1 MTDEFE
7 RAQRLIPGGVSSPA
21 RAFGAV
27 DGDPI
32 FAAKGEG
39 AYIVD
44 TDGNRYIDY
53 IQGFGSVILGHADPR
68 VTTAV
73 SEAAARGGATGL
85 GSGAEVDLAEI
96 IVGAVPSIERVRFVT
111 SGTEASM
118 TAARIARAATGRDVI
133 VKLEGCYHGHADPF
147 LAKAGSGLATYAIPM
162 ASGVPAASVADTIV
176 APYNDAAALA
186 EVFAQRGG
194 EIAAVFCEPVA
205 ANMGVVVAERDF
217 LESIVRLAHEAG
229 AIAIFDE
236 VVTGFRLG
244 VSGAQGSLGLT
255 PGLTMFGKVIGGGLP
270 IGAVGGRADLMDML
284 APKGSVYQAGTY
296 AAHPHAMAAGRAVL
310 STLTSDDY
318 DTLEATAN
326 RLAAGLVAAAK
337 DVGAEVSV
345 IRAGTFLCVFFTAEA
360 PRDFAGANAA
370 DRQAFA
376 RFHRALRAR
385 GVLIPPSP
393 FEAWFPSLAHGDAEI
408 DATIEAAAQAFEE
421 AI

>member
-1 MTDEFE
+1 
-7 RAQRLIPGGVSSPA
+7 
-21 RAFGAV
+21 
-27 DGDPI
+27 
-32 FAAKGEG
+32 
-39 AYIVD
+39 
-44 TDGNRYIDY
+44 
-53 IQGFGSVILGHADPR
+53 
-68 VTTAV
+68 
-73 SEAAARGGATGL
+73 
-85 GSGAEVDLAEI
+85 
-96 IVGAVPSIERVRFVT
+96 
-111 SGTEASM
+111 
-118 TAARIARAATGRDVI
+118 
-133 VKLEGCYHGHADPF
+133 
-147 LAKAGSGLATYAIPM
+147 
-162 ASGVPAASVADTIV
+162 
-176 APYNDAAALA
+176 
-186 EVFAQRGG
+186 
-194 EIAAVFCEPVA
+194 
-205 ANMGVVVAERDF
+205 
-217 LESIVRLAHEAG
+217 
-229 AIAIFDE
+229 
-236 VVTGFRLG
+236 VTGFRLG

-345 IRAGTFLCVFFTAEA
+345 VRAGTFLCVFFTAEA